1 MERWCSWGMLNILRV
16 DNIIGDGQNV
26 MEHSRPESSHSYD
39 RLSFGEQIIAVI
51 TFYAIFYRI

>member
-39 RLSFGEQIIAVI
+39 RLSFG
-51 TFYAIFYRI
+51 